1 MVERNIGIGELAIDG
16 AEALDHDCLTNLSIL
31 VQRPFV
37 IVATRSDAVPSDGVA
52 LGLADDDHSEHIQL
66 FRIKL
71 SKCRELDDLLL
82 TPCLTHVAYWG
93 VGAAMLGEDL

>member
-16 AEALDHDCLTNLSIL
+16 AEALNHDSLTNLSIL

-37 IVATRSDAVPSDGVA
+37 IVATRGDEVPFEGVA
-52 LGLADDDHSEHIQL
+52 LGIADDDHSEHIQL
-66 FRIKL
+66 LRVKL

-82 TPCLTHVAYWG
+82 TSCLTHVAYGG
-93 VGAAMLGEDL
+93 VGAAMLGKDL